1 MNLKEGAPLSEVTS
15 ERVYSKARKILDLHG
30 HPGTRPTFRVIPR
43 PGGRPRITSG
53 ADIPITEAP
62 IVPIQIAG
70 NDYRLWIR
78 SDDSQ
83 PDNPNGAIELSVHF
97 QQLPYGLDRTEYD
110 SEGHLSG
117 YWYKPIDDTELKH
130 VGVGRS
136 RFLPEDLEYSW
147 FIAKTYSIK
156 PDDNS
161 SEVPKNVPPEIVEGL
176 EDSNAFLI
184 TILDKMQTELES
196 KSA

>member
-1 MNLKEGAPLSEVTS
+1 MNPKERAPLSEVTS
-15 ERVYSKARKILDLHG
+15 GDVYSKAREILDLHG
-30 HPGTRPTFRVIPR
+30 HPGIRPTLQAVPR

-78 SDDSQ
+78 SEEDSQ

-110 SEGHLSG
+110 SEDHVSG
-117 YWYKPIDDTELKH
+117 YWYKPSDEPELKH
-130 VGVGRS
+130 VRVGRS
-136 RFLPEDLEYSW
+136 RFLPKELEFSW

-156 PDDNS
+156 PDDNN
-161 SEVPKNVPPEIVEGL
+161 SEVPENVPPGIVVGL
-176 EDSNAFLI
+176 GDSNDFLLG
-184 TILDKMQTELES
+184 TLVEMQTKL
-196 KSA
+196 